1 MNGEGADEDEGCKD
15 GWPGMSGEA
24 HSLFSYF
31 NNPAEGGPKQK
42 AHLLELAKMFDHQVR
57 QVGQDMGQL
66 GDTRLFLMGAL
77 LLADELADARGRL
90 GALQAEVARL
100 QADRARAETRAV
112 TALEGAAKRIEKL
125 ASEEA

>member
-1 MNGEGADEDEGCKD
+1 
-15 GWPGMSGEA
+15 
-24 HSLFSYF
+24 
-31 NNPAEGGPKQK
+31 
-42 AHLLELAKMFDHQVR
+42 
-57 QVGQDMGQL
+57 
-66 GDTRLFLMGAL
+66 MGAL

-100 QADRARAETRAV
+100 QADRSRAEARAV